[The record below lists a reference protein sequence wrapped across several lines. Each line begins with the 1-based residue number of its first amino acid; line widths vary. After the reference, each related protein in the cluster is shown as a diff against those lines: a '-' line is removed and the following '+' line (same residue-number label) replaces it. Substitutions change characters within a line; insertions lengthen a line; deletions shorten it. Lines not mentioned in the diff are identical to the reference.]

1 MQYAYSTLHSDNDRP
16 RGLLTVMFSQLAINF
31 LTSAPVCRLMLP
43 LRRQVVPVFLMHR
56 FADDNRGIRGHSLS
70 HLEDALGYLKRRGY
84 HIISLRNLVES
95 VLSNTPLPDKAVAF
109 TLDDG
114 FYDQA
119 EKALPV
125 FERYQAPVTV
135 FLATDMQDQQYW
147 SWDYKLE
154 YLFKHTNEREID
166 FDFGQGPSRVQ
177 FHTTDD
183 KRYLVR
189 RLRKFYKTTP
199 NTVAE
204 GAVSDFSRMLKVAL
218 PDTAPSEYQPITWDQ
233 ARTLESDYVEF
244 GPHTKRHPILAQLTD
259 DEAREEIVGSWRSI
273 SQNLKKPVPI
283 FCFPSGRE
291 GIDFGPREQKM
302 AAEAGLIGA
311 LSADPGY
318 IYLKRKEHTDM
329 FALKRFSFPDNLAHF
344 KQYCSWLE
352 YAKERL

>member
-1 MQYAYSTLHSDNDRP
+1 MTL
-16 RGLLTVMFSQLAINF
+16 SQLAINV
-31 LTSAPVCRLMLP
+31 LTSPPVCRLMMP

-56 FADDNRGIRGHSLS
+56 FADHHRGIHGHSLV
-70 HLEDALGYLKRRGY
+70 HLDT
-84 HIISLRNLVES
+84 SLRYLRDNGYR
-95 VLSNTPLPDKAVAF
+95 VLSLHHIVSAILNGEPLPDKTVAF

-135 FLATDMQDQQYW
+135 FLATDMQEEQYW

-154 YLFKHTNEREID
+154 YVLKHTGEINVNV
-166 FDFGQGPSRVQ
+166 DFGKGETPITVKSA
-177 FHTTDD
+177 DD
-183 KRYLVR
+183 RRALVR
-189 RLRKFYKTTP
+189 RLRHYYKRMP
-199 NTVAE
+199 NKRAE
-204 GAVSDFSRMLKVAL
+204 QAVLDLSVKLDVPVPAS
-218 PDTAPSEYQPITWDQ
+218 APPEYQPISWEQ
-233 ARTLESDYVEF
+233 ARALESEYVEF
-244 GPHTKRHPILAQLTD
+244 GPHTKRHPILAQLSD
-259 DEAREEIVGSWRSI
+259 EEARDEILGSWRVI
-273 SQNLKKPVPI
+273 RHNLANPVPI

-302 AAEAGLIGA
+302 VAEAGLIAA

-318 IYLKRKEHTDM
+318 INLNRKDPKDL
-329 FALKRFSFPDNLAHF
+329 FALKRFSFPDNLTDF

>member
-1 MQYAYSTLHSDNDRP
+1 
-16 RGLLTVMFSQLAINF
+16 MFSEIAINF

-56 FADDNRGIRGHSLS
+56 FADDHRGIRGHSLA
-70 HLEDALGYLKRRGY
+70 HLEDALSYLRRHGY
-84 HIISLRNLVES
+84 HIISLRRLVES
-95 VLSNTPLPDKAVAF
+95 VLAGARLPDKAVAF

-125 FERYQAPVTV
+125 FEKYRAPVTV

-154 YLFKHTNEREID
+154 YLFKHTSVGEIQ
-166 FDFGQGPSRVQ
+166 FDFGKGPSTVQ
-177 FHTTDD
+177 FQSSGD
-183 KRYLVR
+183 KRLLVR
-189 RLRKFYKTTP
+189 RLRQHFKAKP
-199 NTVAE
+199 NGTAEDAVA
-204 GAVSDFSRMLKVAL
+204 DFSRMLEVGL
-218 PDTAPSEYQPITWDQ
+218 PASAPSEYQPITWEQ
-233 ARTLESDYVEF
+233 ARALESDYVEF
-244 GPHTKRHPILAQLTD
+244 GPHTKRHPILSQLTD
-259 DEAREEIVGSWRSI
+259 DEAREEIVGSWRAI
-273 SQNLKKPVPI
+273 SQNLNHPVPI

-291 GIDFGPREQKM
+291 GIDFGPREQQM

-318 IYLKRKEHTDM
+318 IYLKRREHTNV
-329 FALKRFSFPDNLAHF
+329 FALKRFSFPDSLAHF

-352 YAKERL
+352 YAKERYKAPAQ

>member
-1 MQYAYSTLHSDNDRP
+1 
-16 RGLLTVMFSQLAINF
+16 MFSEIAINF

-56 FADDNRGIRGHSLS
+56 FADDNRGIRGHSLG

-84 HIISLRNLVES
+84 HIISLRDLVES
-95 VLSNTPLPDKAVAF
+95 LLANRPLPDKAVAF

-125 FERYQAPVTV
+125 FERHQAPVTV
-135 FLATDMQDQQYW
+135 FLATDMQDAQYW

-154 YLFKHTNEREID
+154 YLFKHTSENEIK
-166 FDFGQGPSRVQ
+166 FDFGKGETKAQ
-177 FHTTDD
+177 FQTAND
-183 KRYLVR
+183 KRLLVR
-189 RLRKFYKTTP
+189 RLRHFYKTMP
-199 NTVAE
+199 NAVAE
-204 GAVSDFSRMLKVAL
+204 NAVSDFSKMLHVTL
-218 PDTAPSEYQPITWDQ
+218 PSSAPSEYQPITWDQ
-233 ARTLESDYVEF
+233 ARALESDYVEF
-244 GPHTKRHPILAQLTD
+244 GPHTKRHPILSQLTD
-259 DEAREEIVGSWRSI
+259 DEAREEIAGSWQAI
-273 SQNLKKPVPI
+273 SRNLKNPVPI

-291 GIDFGPREQKM
+291 GIDFGPREQRM

-318 IYLKRKEHTDM
+318 IYLKRKENTDI
-329 FALKRFSFPDNLAHF
+329 FALKRFSFPDTLAHF